1 MKERGKSGMKSN
13 QEIIVRWTEIT
24 KTLDEKVKELKKLD
38 EERDLI
44 KNNIHKEKDLKLM
57 KQMELSLEKYKLL
70 LEEVKVLKLESERL
84 KKQVDKND

>member
-1 MKERGKSGMKSN
+1 MKSN

>member
-1 MKERGKSGMKSN
+1 MKSN

-44 KNNIHKEKDLKLM
+44 KKNIHKKKDLKLM

>member
-1 MKERGKSGMKSN
+1 MKERGKRGMKSN